1 MIKILHYFY
10 LEEMLVAKQVMHK
23 MGGVDQSG
31 ITQLFPF
38 NAENVDFFNWSAQ
51 TS

>member
-38 NAENVDFFNWSAQ
+38 NAGNVDFFN
-51 TS
+51 